1 MNTASKE
8 WAERVEARNA
18 IETAKATKRPEYIQM
33 KFLWN
38 AIDLEA
44 DAPRASQPEG
54 GAKRP
59 EYIQTQFL
67 WNAIDL
73 EADAPRASQPEGG
86 AK

>member
-8 WAERVEARNA
+8 WAERVAARNA

-33 KFLWN
+33 
-38 AIDLEA
+38 
-44 DAPRASQPEG
+44 
-54 GAKRP
+54 
-59 EYIQTQFL
+59 QFL

-73 EADAPRASQPEGG
+73 EADAPRAIQPEGG